1 MGADRLRRNH
11 LCINKKGMLMK
22 IGMTLLAVWL
32 ILVGLVY
39 ALSLSFSGLSVVVGV
54 LAIASGVCLLLN
66 K

>member
-1 MGADRLRRNH
+1 
-11 LCINKKGMLMK
+11 MLMK